1 MPEKGLSSVDGGGG
15 GGGGDDGSGRGGRC
29 NDYLKEN

>member
-15 GGGGDDGSGRGGRC
+15 GGDDGSGRGGRG